1 MKKYYRKEK
10 DIVED
15 FLKNMKQE
23 KTFANTKRQRKTKKK
38 NWHDRGDKNEELSG
52 ITEGKKAD

>member
-1 MKKYYRKEK
+1 MREWRKP

-23 KTFANTKRQRKTKKK
+23 KTFSNTKRQRKTKKK
-38 NWHDRGDKNEELSG
+38 NWHDRGEKNEELFG
-52 ITEGKKAD
+52 VTKG